1 MNDTRLMPL
10 PGTAGT
16 VAQQERI
23 PLRERLAPWFF
34 IAPSLIL
41 LLAIGLYPVIY
52 TFIIS
57 FKYWVMGMGEPAWTG
72 LSNYI
77 TALTSSDF
85 LQSVLRTLVLIA
97 VSLPI
102 QLVLGLLIAL
112 ALDAT
117 RFAILR
123 RLLQICL
130 VIPIAITPAVVGLLA
145 SLMFNQQLGIVNYLL
160 GRIGIGSV
168 DWLGNPFHAFVT
180 VIIVQIWEWTP
191 FVALVLSAAL
201 STVPKDIEEAA
212 TIETER
218 WWPRFRFVQLPFM
231 WPGITAAL
239 VFQTAF
245 TLKEF
250 DMIYSIE
257 KGGPGTATEVSM
269 LQIERLAFRGFD
281 IGVAAAESILLLIL
295 SIVLARIYIR
305 LFYREIE

>member
-1 MNDTRLMPL
+1 MNDTRLAPP
-10 PGTAGT
+10 PGTAQT
-16 VAQQERI
+16 VAQQEHV
-23 PLRERLAPWFF
+23 PLTEQLAPWFF
-34 IAPSLIL
+34 IAPSLAL
-41 LLAIGLYPVIY
+41 LLAIGLYPVVY

-72 LSNYI
+72 LSNYYN
-77 TALTSSDF
+77 ALTSSDF
-85 LQSVLRTLVLIA
+85 LHSVLRTLVLIA

-102 QLVLGLLIAL
+102 QLVFGLLIAL

-117 RFAILR
+117 QFALLR
-123 RLLQICL
+123 KLLQICL

-160 GRIGIGSV
+160 SLVGVGSV
-168 DWLGNPFHAFVT
+168 NWLGDPFNAFIT

-281 IGVAAAESILLLIL
+281 IGVSAAESILLLIL

-305 LFYREIE
+305 LFYREID

>member
-1 MNDTRLMPL
+1 MNETGLAHL

-16 VAQQERI
+16 VTQRERI
-23 PLRERLAPWFF
+23 PLVERLAPWFF
-34 IAPSLIL
+34 IAPSLVL

-57 FKYWVMGMGEPAWTG
+57 FKYWVMGMGAPAWTG
-72 LSNYI
+72 LSNYV

-85 LQSVLRTLVLIA
+85 QDSVLRTLVLIA

-117 RFAILR
+117 RFEILR

-160 GRIGIGSV
+160 SRIGVGSI
-168 DWLGNPFHAFVT
+168 DWLGNPFNAFIT
-180 VIIVQIWEWTP
+180 VIVVQIWEWTP

-218 WWPRFRFVQLPFM
+218 WWPRFRYVQLPFM

-281 IGVAAAESILLLIL
+281 IGVSAAESILLLIL

>member
-1 MNDTRLMPL
+1 MNDTRASPL
-10 PGTAGT
+10 PRVAGT

-23 PLRERLAPWFF
+23 PLTERLAPWFF
-34 IAPSLIL
+34 IAPSLLL

-57 FKYWVMGMGEPAWTG
+57 FKYWVMGLGAPTWTG

-77 TALTSSDF
+77 TAVASSDF
-85 LQSVLRTLVLIA
+85 QHSVLRTLVLIGI
-97 VSLPI
+97 SLPI

-117 RFAILR
+117 PFVVLR

-130 VIPIAITPAVVGLLA
+130 VIPIAITPAVVGMLA
-145 SLMFNQQLGIVNYLL
+145 SLMFNQQLGILNYLL
-160 GRIGIGSV
+160 SGVGIGSV
-168 DWLGNPFHAFVT
+168 DWLGNPFNAFVT